1 MTHTTRETA
10 SVLNVNRDRATR
22 TIDCT
27 RLRFRPAPVKCNPSQ
42 LSHSIEDPM
51 TAFLGIDVGTSG
63 TKTLAMRQDGRIL
76 ASATAEYPLSNPK
89 PGWSEQDPE
98 DWWQATVKGV
108 RAVLR
113 KGRIKPFEIA
123 GIGLS
128 GQMHG
133 SVFLDAKQQVIR
145 PAILW
150 NDQRTAAEC
159 AEIESRAG
167 GRSRLIELVAN
178 PALTGFTAPKIVW
191 LRKHEPKSFDRV
203 RQVLLPKDYV
213 RFRLTGE
220 FATEVSDASGTLL
233 LDVRGRCW
241 SRELLRLL
249 DIDPAL
255 LPAVF
260 ESENVSGQVS
270 KSAAKLLGLPTGI
283 PVVGG
288 GGDQAAGA
296 VGNGIVRRGVISATM
311 GTSGVV
317 FAHSDEV
324 QYDPQG
330 RLHTFC
336 HAVRGKWHVM
346 GVVLSAGG
354 SLQWYRNR
362 FAETEVA
369 LARRRKI
376 DPYELI
382 TAQAAE
388 APAGCEG
395 LFFLPY
401 LTGERTPHADPHAR
415 GAWVGLSLRH
425 GRTHLVRS
433 IIEGA
438 TYAMRDSLEIVRQLQ
453 IPVKE
458 VRLSGG
464 GARSRFWRQVQADI
478 YGTRVVTTNSAEG
491 PAYGV
496 ALLAA
501 VGTGAYKSVV
511 EACQA
516 TIKVEESAAPA
527 SRTRK
532 VYDAAYPLYQRLYRS
547 LKDDFRI
554 IAELVR

>member
-1 MTHTTRETA
+1 MG
-10 SVLNVNRDRATR
+10 VY
-22 TIDCT
+22 
-27 RLRFRPAPVKCNPSQ
+27 
-42 LSHSIEDPM
+42 
-51 TAFLGIDVGTSG
+51 LGIDIGTSG
-63 TKTLAMRQDGRIL
+63 TKTLAMRDDGKIL
-76 ASATAEYPLSNPK
+76 ATATAEYPLSNPK

-98 DWWQATVKGV
+98 HWWLATIKTV
-108 RAVLR
+108 RAVL
-113 KGRIKPFEIA
+113 KAGKLKPAAIG

-133 SVFLDAKQQVIR
+133 SVFLDKREQVIR
-145 PAILW
+145 PALLW

-167 GRSRLIELVAN
+167 GRAQLIELVAN
-178 PALTGFTAPKIVW
+178 PALTGFTAPKVLW
-191 LRKHEPKSFDRV
+191 LRNHEPKNFDRMN
-203 RQVLLPKDYV
+203 QILLPKDYV

-233 LDVRGRCW
+233 LDVRNRRW
-241 SRELLRLL
+241 SRQLL
-249 DIDPAL
+249 DRLELDPAL

-260 ESENVSGQVS
+260 ESEEVSGRLSQL
-270 KSAAKLLGLPTGI
+270 AAKKLGLPVGV

-296 VGNGIVRRGVISATM
+296 VGNGIVRKGVISATM

-317 FAHSDEV
+317 FAHSDQV

-336 HAVRGKWHVM
+336 HAVHGQWHVM

-354 SLQWYRNR
+354 SLQWYRNQ
-362 FAETEVA
+362 FAATEVA
-369 LARRRKI
+369 LARRKKV
-376 DPYELI
+376 DPYELL

-401 LTGERTPHADPHAR
+401 LTGERTPHADPNAR

-425 GRTHLVRS
+425 TRAHFVRS

-438 TYAMRDSLEIVRQLQ
+438 TYAMRDSLEIIRKLQ

-464 GARSRFWRQVQADI
+464 GARSRFWRQMQADI
-478 YGTRVVTTNSAEG
+478 YGERVVTTNSAEG

-501 VGTGAYKSVV
+501 VGTGAYKNIV
-511 EACQA
+511 EACQV
-516 TIKVEESAAPA
+516 TIKVEQTA
-527 SRTRK
+527 SPNAKARK
-532 VYDAAYPLYQRLYRS
+532 TYDEAYPLYQKLYRS

-554 IAELVR
+554 IAELVNR